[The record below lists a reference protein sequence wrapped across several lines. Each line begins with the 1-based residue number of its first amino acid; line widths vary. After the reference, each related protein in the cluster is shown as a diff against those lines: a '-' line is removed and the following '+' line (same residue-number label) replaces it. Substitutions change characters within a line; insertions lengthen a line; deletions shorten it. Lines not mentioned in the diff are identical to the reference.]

1 MILAIN
7 LAALTLGLSVLGL
20 GLRLLRY
27 TSTKRSE
34 ALTQVAMACAAGAAA
49 LALALF
55 AVAILG
61 VLSPIVLFVLAVVLC
76 VQAVPELRRLWQER
90 LSTLMAGTAV
100 GVPMIV
106 LAFLVATVWLFQN
119 VPPIFFDTL
128 VYHLGLPQQYLIR
141 GGLVQLPNFHYS
153 AMPANAELFYALGL
167 ALGDIPFA
175 RLIGFGGLVFGLLQV
190 ASLANYWQERSGALA
205 AVLALGLPI
214 TMFMGI
220 HNGVDHWVA
229 LFLCASVLASLHW
242 IDSGRLSDAGWAGVF
257 AGAAIGCKYTAL
269 YHVAPL
275 AIVVLIARARRSGEV
290 LAMLRSVGTGALA
303 TLAVG
308 GGWYLRNAIN
318 TGNPVYPA
326 FFGMFGGDGWSA
338 AAAERLA
345 QDAPQ
350 GGAGQ
355 LTLIGALQIPW
366 DLVINPQNFGE
377 FGDVGLLFW
386 GLLFVGTVG
395 GLRRSG
401 TMFLW
406 MVLVVPFWMMTALHL
421 RYLLPVLWVLAAL
434 AGAETQRLIA
444 FHPGVWR
451 RRVAELAIVILA
463 VTGIGAVVRKET
475 QVFHAHDYLL
485 GRLLH
490 DRYLQLGTDY
500 YDVARMTADLPED
513 SHVLLVGDSRLLF
526 YERPV
531 LASSAYDEN
540 LGLDSSG
547 KGARSKAPSA
557 N

>member
-377 FGDVGLLFW
+377 FGDVG
-386 GLLFVGTVG
+386 
-395 GLRRSG
+395 
-401 TMFLW
+401 
-406 MVLVVPFWMMTALHL
+406 
-421 RYLLPVLWVLAAL
+421 PVLWVLAAL